1 MHTLPWFLRSLARR
15 SYVFFVCFE
24 LWLMND
30 GDVSF
35 FVCGV
40 RLADGR
46 QSETS
51 AVQSICTRSNDSV
64 YECHLNEFFYECSRR
79 PIYIYKV

>member
-1 MHTLPWFLRSLARR
+1 
-15 SYVFFVCFE
+15 
-24 LWLMND
+24 MND

-64 YECHLNEFFYECSRR
+64 YECHLNEFFTNVHVGLYTYTRCSDVFELSTNSRR
-79 PIYIYKV
+79 RVEGIR